1 MLHAGESDPG
11 LDALLDRHSHFWE
24 RGPADRPLLARL
36 PPHQWARKPYP
47 ISSGENVVGPS
58 PLTPADVDIER
69 LLGLDR
75 PPPELTVGDLLLS
88 AGCVYPQ
95 AWMESLL
102 GCPILAS
109 DTSVVARP
117 VSMVMPEA
125 AAAFSV
131 QAALGSP
138 WLSVMDAVLD
148 RAVAAAG
155 DAHPVQQLH
164 LRGVIDML
172 AAYLGE
178 ARLCL
183 AVHDYPDELAALA
196 DRFTE
201 LYIAIARRD
210 LARRR
215 LWHGGYVSTW
225 RVYAAGPLL
234 DYQIDASN
242 LFSPRMYREH
252 FLAYDR
258 RVLSTFPYS
267 VTHLHATG
275 LHQLDALLAL
285 PETRAIQINLDRE
298 TGVWDKAGVL
308 ACCHRVQLQGKSLV
322 ITGEL
327 DDTELAEFL
336 AALDP
341 RGLAL
346 CAFASAQEKA

>member
-1 MLHAGESDPG
+1 MGSDPG
-11 LDALLDRHSHFWE
+11 LETLLDRHTRFWG
-24 RGPADRPLLARL
+24 RGPADRPLLARM
-36 PPHQWARKPYP
+36 PPYPWVRKPYP
-47 ISSGENVVGPS
+47 ISSGEKNVVGPS
-58 PLTPADVDIER
+58 PLTPVDVDVER

-75 PPPELTVGDLLLS
+75 PPPDLTVGDLLLS
-88 AGCVYPQ
+88 VGCVYPE

-109 DTSVVARP
+109 DTSVVARS
-117 VSMVMPEA
+117 VGVAMPQA
-125 AAAFSV
+125 AAAFAV
-131 QAALGSP
+131 EGALGSP
-138 WLSVMDAVLD
+138 WLRVMHAVLD

-155 DAHPVQQLH
+155 DARPVRSLH
-164 LRGVIDML
+164 MRGVIDML

-178 ARLCL
+178 ERLCL
-183 AVHDYPDELAALA
+183 AIHDCPDELAVLA
-196 DRFTE
+196 NRFTE
-201 LYIAIARRD
+201 LYIAIAHGD
-210 LARRR
+210 LLRRR
-215 LWHGGYVSTW
+215 LWQGGYVSTW
-225 RVYAAGPLL
+225 RVYAPGPLL

-242 LFSPRMYREH
+242 LFSPRMYQQH

-285 PETRAIQINLDRE
+285 PEARAIQINLDRE

-308 ACCHRVQLQGKSLV
+308 ACCQRTQAQGKSLI

-327 DDTELAEFL
+327 DDAELEEFR

-341 RGLAL
+341 RGLAI
-346 CAFASAQEKA
+346 CAYASAQEKA